1 MTQCSHRWR
10 RYRALLSCGG
20 NRRRRY
26 RACSSGLRGA
36 SPSNPGLFGGQCCP
50 ASKLVK
56 KRKHCS
62 KAEPTAAQTTIPHG
76 TSRSTPSGPL
86 RRTLFSFTFF
96 TIVFVRISM
105 SDSLNVRSVYAI
117 SSLLN
122 EGSTLGRASTS
133 VMRMREASSGYHDL
147 RSSLKLI
154 EI

>member
-1 MTQCSHRWR
+1 VK
-10 RYRALLSCGG
+10 
-20 NRRRRY
+20 
-26 RACSSGLRGA
+26 RGQIC
-36 SPSNPGLFGGQCCP
+36 N
-50 ASKLVK
+50 KT
-56 KRKHCS
+56 
-62 KAEPTAAQTTIPHG
+62 EPTAAQTTIPHG
-76 TSRSTPSGPL
+76 TSRSTPSGPF

-133 VMRMREASSGYHDL
+133 VIRIREASSGYQDL

-154 EI
+154 EAPGQAAGSEGGGKCQTYLEEVAEFSTEFDTCWATAYYNLPEMSI